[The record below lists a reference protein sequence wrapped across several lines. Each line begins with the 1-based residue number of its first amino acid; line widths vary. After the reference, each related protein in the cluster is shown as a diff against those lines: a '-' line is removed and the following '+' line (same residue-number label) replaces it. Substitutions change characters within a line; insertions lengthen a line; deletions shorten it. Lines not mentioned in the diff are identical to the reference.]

1 MEDITLKKIKFKRGE
16 NDPRNVKI
24 VKMHPK
30 KFLDLAIKIPDYRQ
44 SSLKYLSK
52 QDTMYMPRLVVDIDT
67 GRVISHEGRHRC
79 FLLNKKGYKQVPVEI
94 YYKKSYMGKFLG
106 SEMKLH
112 GKISDF
118 GVDIKKVKLGL
129 RDYKPEKRGFI

>member
-1 MEDITLKKIKFKRGE
+1 MKKIRFKKNE
-16 NDPRNVKI
+16 NDPRNIKI
-24 VKMHPK
+24 VRMSPK
-30 KFLDLAIKIPDYRQ
+30 KFLDLAIKIPDY
-44 SSLKYLSK
+44 STGSLEYLSK
-52 QDTMYMPRLVVDIDT
+52 QDTMHMPTLCVDIDT

-79 FLLNKKGYKQVPVEI
+79 YTLMKKGYKSVPVEI
-94 YYKKSYMGKFLG
+94 RYKKGYMGRCFG